1 MYTNLNKKNLTFK
14 ITNVYTRPI
23 RFSKNYTM
31 SSIHPVDIARVASQS
46 FALPDICVR
55 IRSML
60 DDEQSDLEDIG
71 RLIALDPSLSSKLL
85 KLANSPLFRFES
97 QIDSLAKAIN
107 IIGGEAL
114 YNLVMAETASSA
126 FEHFSSDVIDLKR
139 FWLQSI
145 YAALVA
151 KHLAKMI
158 KIRGSDRFFLLG
170 LLHNLGELLVAVQAP
185 DLAIE
190 CSKYDEKI
198 SPWKLQQQVLGFNYA
213 NCSSKLMEFW
223 NLPNQLY
230 IPVMDLHNE
239 NKALENKDVA
249 IIYTAVRAGVAM
261 AHDNLYSTSQLV
273 TPLVLKYLKID
284 DEDLKDAVKFASME
298 AGGVLGV
305 MNPSLR

>member
-1 MYTNLNKKNLTFK
+1 
-14 ITNVYTRPI
+14 
-23 RFSKNYTM
+23 M

-60 DDEQSDLEDIG
+60 DDGQSDLDDIG
-71 RLIALDPSLSSKLL
+71 KLISLDPSLSSKLL

-97 QIDSLAKAIN
+97 QIDSLPKAIN

-151 KHLAKMI
+151 KHIAKI
-158 KIRGSDRFFLLG
+158 VRVRGSERFFLLG

-185 DLAIE
+185 ELAIK
-190 CSKYDEKI
+190 CCQYNKQI

-213 NCSSKLMEFW
+213 NCSAKLLEFW
-223 NLPNQLY
+223 HLPSQLH

-239 NKALENKDVA
+239 NKALEDKDVA

-261 AHDNLYSTSQLV
+261 TEDNLYSVSQLV
-273 TPLVLKYLKID
+273 TPLVLKFLGID
-284 DEDLKDAVKFASME
+284 QQDLLDAVKFASME
-298 AGGVLGV
+298 AQSVLSV
-305 MNPSLR
+305 MNPKFA

>member
-1 MYTNLNKKNLTFK
+1 
-14 ITNVYTRPI
+14 
-23 RFSKNYTM
+23 M
-31 SSIHPVDIARVASQS
+31 SSIQPVDIAKVASQS

-60 DDEQSDLEDIG
+60 DDGRSDLGDVS
-71 RLIALDPSLSSKLL
+71 RFIALDPSLSSKLL
-85 KLANSPLFRFES
+85 KLANSSIFRFES

-114 YNLVMAETASSA
+114 YNLVMTETASSA

-145 YAALVA
+145 YTALVA
-151 KHLAKMI
+151 KHLAKMV
-158 KIRGSDRFFLLG
+158 KIRGSERFFLLG

-190 CSKYDEKI
+190 CCRYDEKT
-198 SPWKLQQQVLGFNYA
+198 SPWELQQQVLGFDYA
-213 NCSSKLMEFW
+213 NCSAKLMKFW
-223 NLPNQLY
+223 HLPNQLY

-239 NKALENKDVA
+239 NKAQENKDVA
-249 IIYTAVRAGVAM
+249 IIYTAARTGVAM
-261 AHDNLYSTSQLV
+261 AHDNLYSTNQFV
-273 TPLVLKYLKID
+273 TSSVLKYLKLD

-298 AGGVLGV
+298 AVGVLGV

>member
-1 MYTNLNKKNLTFK
+1 
-14 ITNVYTRPI
+14 
-23 RFSKNYTM
+23 M
-31 SSIHPVDIARVASQS
+31 SSIHLLDIARVAGQS

-55 IRSML
+55 IRAML
-60 DDEQSDLEDIG
+60 DDGQSDLEDIA

-114 YNLVMAETASSA
+114 YNLIMAETTSSA

-145 YAALVA
+145 YTALVA
-151 KHLAKMI
+151 KHLAKMV
-158 KIRGSDRFFLLG
+158 KVRGSERFFLLG

-185 DLAIE
+185 DLAIA

-198 SPWKLQQQVLGFNYA
+198 SPWKLQRQILGFDYA
-213 NCSSKLMEFW
+213 NCSAKLMEFW
-223 NLPNQLY
+223 HLPSQLY

-239 NKALENKDVA
+239 NKALQNKDVA

-273 TPLVLKYLKID
+273 TPLVLKYLKLD
-284 DEDLKDAVKFASME
+284 QEDLKDAVKFASME
-298 AGGVLGV
+298 ADGVLGL
-305 MNPSLR
+305 MKPSQA

>member
-1 MYTNLNKKNLTFK
+1 
-14 ITNVYTRPI
+14 
-23 RFSKNYTM
+23 M
-31 SSIHPVDIARVASQS
+31 SSIQLVDIARVASQS
-46 FALPDICVR
+46 FALPDICIR

-60 DDEQSDLEDIG
+60 DDEKSDLDDIG

-151 KHLAKMI
+151 KHLAKMV
-158 KIRGSDRFFLLG
+158 KVRGSERFFLLG
-170 LLHNLGELLVAVQAP
+170 LLHNLGELLVAVQVP
-185 DLAIE
+185 NLAIE
-190 CSKYDEKI
+190 CCKYNEKI
-198 SPWKLQQQVLGFNYA
+198 SPWKLQRQILGFDYA
-213 NCSSKLMEFW
+213 NCSAKLMEFW
-223 NLPNQLY
+223 HLPSQLY

-239 NKALENKDVA
+239 NKALENKDIA

-261 AHDNLYSTSQLV
+261 AHDNLYSASQLV
-273 TPLVLKYLKID
+273 TPLVLKYLKLD
-284 DEDLKDAVKFASME
+284 HEDLKDAVKFAFME
-298 AGGVLGV
+298 ADGVLGV

>member
-1 MYTNLNKKNLTFK
+1 
-14 ITNVYTRPI
+14 
-23 RFSKNYTM
+23 M
-31 SSIHPVDIARVASQS
+31 SSIRPVNIARVASQS

-60 DDEQSDLEDIG
+60 DDGQSDLEDIS
-71 RLIALDPSLSSKLL
+71 RFLALDPSLSSKLL

-145 YAALVA
+145 YAGLVA
-151 KHLAKMI
+151 KHLAKMLR
-158 KIRGSDRFFLLG
+158 IRGSERFFLLG

-185 DLAIE
+185 DLAIAY
-190 CSKYDEKI
+190 CKYDEKT
-198 SPWKLQQQVLGFNYA
+198 SPWKLQRQVLGFDYA
-213 NCSSKLMEFW
+213 NCSAKLMEFW
-223 NLPNQLY
+223 HLPSQLY
-230 IPVMDLHNE
+230 IPMMDLHNE
-239 NKALENKDVA
+239 NKALGNKDVA

-261 AHDNLYSTSQLV
+261 AHDNLYSPSQLV
-273 TPLVLKYLKID
+273 TPLVLKYLKLD
-284 DEDLKDAVKFASME
+284 QEDLKDAIKFASME
-298 AGGVLGV
+298 ADGVLHV
-305 MNPSLR
+305 MNPSLG

>member
-1 MYTNLNKKNLTFK
+1 
-14 ITNVYTRPI
+14 
-23 RFSKNYTM
+23 M
-31 SSIHPVDIARVASQS
+31 SSIHLVDIARVASQS

-60 DDEQSDLEDIG
+60 DDDKSDLDDIG

-85 KLANSPLFRFES
+85 KLATSPLFRFES

-151 KHLAKMI
+151 KHLAKMV
-158 KIRGSDRFFLLG
+158 KIRGSERFFLLG
-170 LLHNLGELLVAVQAP
+170 LLHNLGELLVAVENP

-190 CSKYDEKI
+190 CCKYDEKI
-198 SPWKLQQQVLGFNYA
+198 SPWKLQRQVLGFDYA
-213 NCSSKLMEFW
+213 NCSAKLMEFW
-223 NLPNQLY
+223 HLPSQLY

-261 AHDNLYSTSQLV
+261 AHNNLYSASQLV
-273 TPLVLKYLKID
+273 TPLVLKYLKLD
-284 DEDLKDAVKFASME
+284 QEDLKDAVKFASME
-298 AGGVLGV
+298 ADGVLGV

>member
-1 MYTNLNKKNLTFK
+1 
-14 ITNVYTRPI
+14 
-23 RFSKNYTM
+23 M
-31 SSIHPVDIARVASQS
+31 SLIHPVDIARVASQS
-46 FALPDICVR
+46 FALPEVCVR
-55 IRSML
+55 IRTML
-60 DDEQSDLEDIG
+60 DDGQSDLEDIG

-145 YAALVA
+145 YSALVA
-151 KHLAKMI
+151 KHLAKMVR
-158 KIRGSDRFFLLG
+158 IRGSERFFLLG
-170 LLHNLGELLVAVQAP
+170 LLHNLGELLVAVQTP

-190 CSKYDEKI
+190 CCKYDEKT

-213 NCSSKLMEFW
+213 NCSSKLMQFW
-223 NLPNQLY
+223 HLPSQLY

-239 NKALENKDVA
+239 NKALENREVA
-249 IIYTAVRAGVAM
+249 IIYIAARAGVAM
-261 AHDNLYSTSQLV
+261 THDNFYSPTQLV
-273 TPLVLKYLKID
+273 TPLVLKYLKLD
-284 DEDLKDAVKFASME
+284 QYDLKNAVKFASME
-298 AGGVLGV
+298 AEGVLGI
-305 MNPSLR
+305 MNPTLR

>member
-1 MYTNLNKKNLTFK
+1 MPSMH
-14 ITNVYTRPI
+14 PI
-23 RFSKNYTM
+23 
-31 SSIHPVDIARVASQS
+31 DIAKVASQS
-46 FALPDICVR
+46 FALPNICVR

-60 DDEQSDLEDIG
+60 DDGQSDLEDISH
-71 RLIALDPSLSSKLL
+71 LIALDPSLSSKLL

-97 QIDSLAKAIN
+97 QVDSLPKAIN

-151 KHLAKMI
+151 KHLAKMV
-158 KIRGSDRFFLLG
+158 KIRGSERFFLLG
-170 LLHNLGELLVAVQAP
+170 LLHNLGELLIAVQAP
-185 DLAIE
+185 SLAIE
-190 CSKYDEKI
+190 CCQYNEKI
-198 SPWKLQQQVLGFNYA
+198 SPWKLQRQVLGFDYA
-213 NCSSKLMEFW
+213 SCSAKLMELW
-223 NLPNQLY
+223 HLPSQLHL
-230 IPVMDLHNE
+230 PVMELHDE

-261 AHDNLYSTSQLV
+261 AHDNLYSPSQLV
-273 TPLVLKYLKID
+273 TPLVLKSLKLD
-284 DEDLKDAVKFASME
+284 QEDLKDAVKFAAME

>member
-1 MYTNLNKKNLTFK
+1 
-14 ITNVYTRPI
+14 
-23 RFSKNYTM
+23 M
-31 SSIHPVDIARVASQS
+31 SLIHPVDIARVASQS

-60 DDEQSDLEDIG
+60 DDGQSDLDDIS
-71 RLIALDPSLSSKLL
+71 RLLALDPSLSSKLL

-151 KHLAKMI
+151 KHLAKMVR
-158 KIRGSDRFFLLG
+158 IRGSERFFLLG

-185 DLAIE
+185 DLAIA
-190 CSKYDEKI
+190 CCKYDEKV
-198 SPWKLQQQVLGFNYA
+198 SPWKLQRQILGFDYA
-213 NCSSKLMEFW
+213 NCSAKLMEFW
-223 NLPNQLY
+223 HLPGQLY
-230 IPVMDLHNE
+230 TPVMDLHNE
-239 NKALENKDVA
+239 NKALKNKDIA

-261 AHDNLYSTSQLV
+261 SNDHLYSTSQLV
-273 TPLVLKYLKID
+273 TPLVLKYLKLD
-284 DEDLKDAVKFASME
+284 QEDLKDAIKFASME
-298 AGGVLGV
+298 ADGVLGV

>member
-1 MYTNLNKKNLTFK
+1 M
-14 ITNVYTRPI
+14 P
-23 RFSKNYTM
+23 
-31 SSIHPVDIARVASQS
+31 SIHLLDIARVAGQS

-60 DDEQSDLEDIG
+60 DDGQSNLEDIA

-85 KLANSPLFRFES
+85 RLANSPLFRFES

-114 YNLVMAETASSA
+114 YNLIMAETASSA

-151 KHLAKMI
+151 KHLAKMV
-158 KIRGSDRFFLLG
+158 KIRGSERFFLLG

-198 SPWKLQQQVLGFNYA
+198 SPWKLQRQVLGFDYA
-213 NCSSKLMEFW
+213 NCSAKLMEFW
-223 NLPNQLY
+223 HLPSQLY

-239 NKALENKDVA
+239 NKALQNKDVA

-261 AHDNLYSTSQLV
+261 SHNNLYSTSQLV
-273 TPLVLKYLKID
+273 TPLVLKYLKLD
-284 DEDLKDAVKFASME
+284 QEDLKDAVKFASME
-298 AGGVLGV
+298 ADGVLGL
-305 MNPSLR
+305 MKPSQV

>member
-1 MYTNLNKKNLTFK
+1 
-14 ITNVYTRPI
+14 
-23 RFSKNYTM
+23 M
-31 SSIHPVDIARVASQS
+31 SSINLLDITRVAGQS

-60 DDEQSDLEDIG
+60 DDGQSDLEDIG

-126 FEHFSSDVIDLKR
+126 FEHFSSDVIDLRR

-151 KHLAKMI
+151 KHLAKMV
-158 KIRGSDRFFLLG
+158 KIRGSERFFLLG
-170 LLHNLGELLVAVQAP
+170 LLHNLGELLVAVQVP

-190 CSKYDEKI
+190 CCKYDKKT
-198 SPWKLQQQVLGFNYA
+198 SPWKLQRQVLGFDYA
-213 NCSSKLMEFW
+213 NCSAKLMEFW
-223 NLPNQLY
+223 HLPSQLY
-230 IPVMDLHNE
+230 VPMMDLHNE
-239 NKALENKDVA
+239 NKALQNKDIA
-249 IIYTAVRAGVAM
+249 IIYTAVRASVAM
-261 AHDNLYSTSQLV
+261 THDNLYSASQLIS
-273 TPLVLKYLKID
+273 PLVLKYLNLD
-284 DEDLKDAVKFASME
+284 QEDLKDAVKYASME
-298 AGGVLGV
+298 ADGVLGI
-305 MNPSLR
+305 MNPSFG